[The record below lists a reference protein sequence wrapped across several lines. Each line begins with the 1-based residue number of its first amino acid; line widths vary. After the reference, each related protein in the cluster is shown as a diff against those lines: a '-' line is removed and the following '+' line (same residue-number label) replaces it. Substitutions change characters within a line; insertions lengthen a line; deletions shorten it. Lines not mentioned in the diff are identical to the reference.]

1 MEKLELRC
9 GWFIEGVKMS
19 TSGGKV
25 FGPWGGDGGE
35 EKKPHKHIRKGVN
48 PRHVYLDG
56 VRGYVV
62 RVQVGHLHNVTNVSD
77 KITNCRGP
85 KLSTGFHSSGHS

>member
-1 MEKLELRC
+1 
-9 GWFIEGVKMS
+9 MS

-77 KITNCRGP
+77 KITNYRGP